1 MEPLWKPRDVA
12 ATNPARFMAHINKTY
27 GLNLQTYHDLHSW
40 SVAPATLPVFWREA
54 YLWLQ
59 LAPAGQPA
67 PGPMMADVANGSKE
81 TKMFPPPIFFPD
93 DKFNLAEFLLRDGPD
108 DQVAVHFAREGRAG
122 IERVTW
128 RQLRER
134 VRRARGAMAASG
146 VVPGDVVAGVVS
158 NSVDAMVLALAV
170 LALGAL
176 WSSSSPDLGA
186 AAIVDRYGQV
196 APKLVFADDG
206 YTYANKKINLAT
218 RLADWST
225 KLGAAGPGLQNVVVI
240 NYSGLRPDIGRI
252 YRGCT
257 FDDFLQRD
265 TGAPLSFDLL
275 PFSHPGFILFS
286 SGTTGKPKCIVHSTG
301 GAALKVKAD
310 MILQHDIR
318 KDDVVFQYTTTSW
331 IMWVLNFINISS
343 GKSML
348 LYDGSPYHP
357 KPTTLLEVA
366 EEVGVSVFGTSPRY
380 IADLRS
386 KGIFPRNYN
395 IPFRTVTSTGF
406 VLSSELYEW
415 FYREGFPPDAQLI
428 SMSGGTDLC
437 GSFVCGTPLLPV
449 YSGEIQCKGLGM
461 AVDIMDSS
469 RDEPVSVEASGDAG
483 ELVCTQ
489 PFPSE
494 PVAFHGKD
502 GAQRYYASY
511 FERFGPSIWCHGDYI
526 QRLPH
531 TNGLAIL
538 GRSDGVLNPSGIRFG
553 SAEIYAVTET
563 FLEIA
568 DTLCIGQKRATDL
581 DERVLLFV
589 KMQPGRGPLTP
600 ALVDKLR
607 AAIRSKYSSRHVPRN
622 IFEVADIPYT
632 VNGKK
637 CEINVKHIVSG
648 RKAAVSGTVA
658 NPEVLKLYEQF
669 KELPGDAPS
678 PARAAKL

>member
-1 MEPLWKPRDVA
+1 MQPLWTPHDTA
-12 ATNPARFMAHINKTY
+12 ASNPAQFIAHINKKY
-27 GLNLQTYHDLHSW
+27 SLNLKTYHDLHSW
-40 SVAPATLPVFWREA
+40 SVDAATSATFWREA
-54 YLWLQ
+54 YRWLE
-59 LAPAGQPA
+59 LAPPGQPE
-67 PGPMMADVANGSKE
+67 PGPMFGEGVDPNI
-81 TKMFPPPIFFPD
+81 MFPPPTFFPN
-93 DKFNLAEFLLRDGPD
+93 DKLNLAEFLLRDGAP
-108 DQVAVHFAREGRAG
+108 DQVAVHFAREGKSS
-122 IERVTW
+122 IECVTW
-128 RQLRER
+128 KQLRER
-134 VRRARGAMAASG
+134 VRRARSAMAASG
-146 VVPGDVVAGVVS
+146 VVAGDVVAAVVS
-158 NSVDAMVLALAV
+158 NSVDAMVLALAA
-170 LALGAL
+170 LSLGAV
-176 WSSSSPDLGA
+176 WSSSSPDLGS

-206 YTYANKKINLAT
+206 YTYANKKIDLSS
-218 RLADWST
+218 RLAEWSAL
-225 KLGAAGPGLQNVVVI
+225 LGEANGGTAIQNTIVI
-240 NYSGLRPDIGRI
+240 DYSGLKPDMSTI

-257 FDDFLQRD
+257 FEDFLTRD
-265 TGAPLSFDLL
+265 TGAKLDFALL

-310 MILQHDIR
+310 MVLQHDIR

-357 KPTTLLEVA
+357 KPTTLLDLA

-380 IADLRS
+380 MADLRS
-386 KGIFPRNYN
+386 KGISPRNFK

-406 VLSSELYEW
+406 VLSAELYEW
-415 FYREGFPPDAQLI
+415 FYREGFPASAQLI

-449 YSGEIQCKGLGM
+449 YTGEIQCKALGM
-461 AVDIMDSS
+461 AVDIMDASQ
-469 RDEPVSVEASGDAG
+469 DAPVSVEATCQAG
-483 ELVCTQ
+483 ELVCTR
-489 PFPSE
+489 PFPSQ
-494 PVAFHGKD
+494 PVSFHGKD
-502 GAQRYYASY
+502 GLERYRASY
-511 FERFGPSIWCHGDYI
+511 FERFGPNIWCHGDYM
-526 QRLPH
+526 QRLSQ

-538 GRSDGVLNPSGIRFG
+538 GRSDGVLNPSGVRFG

-563 FLEIA
+563 FLDIA
-568 DTLCIGQKRATDL
+568 DTLCIGQKRSTDL

-589 KMQPGRGPLTP
+589 KMHPGKSPLT
-600 ALVDKLR
+600 DKLTEKLR
-607 AAIRSKYSSRHVPRN
+607 SAIRAKYSIRHVPRY

-658 NPEVLKLYEQF
+658 NPEVLKLYEQYRD
-669 KELPGDAPS
+669 LPGDS
-678 PARAAKL
+678 PKTKL

>member
-1 MEPLWKPRDVA
+1 MEPLWKPRNVA
-12 ATNPARFMAHINKTY
+12 ATNPARFMAHINKSY
-27 GLNLQTYHDLHSW
+27 GVNLQTYHDLHAW
-40 SVAPATLPVFWREA
+40 SVDPATLPVFWREA
-54 YLWLQ
+54 YRWLQ
-59 LAPAGQPA
+59 LAAPGQPA
-67 PGPMMADVANGSKE
+67 PGPMTSEDDKTE
-81 TKMFPPPIFFPD
+81 KKMFPPPTFFPN
-93 DKFNLAEFLLRDGPD
+93 DKFNLAEFLLRNGPD
-108 DQVAVHFAREGRAG
+108 DQVAVHFAREGKAG

-128 RQLRER
+128 RELRAR
-134 VRRARGAMAASG
+134 VRRARGAMVASG
-146 VVPGDVVAGVVS
+146 VVEGDVVAAVMS
-158 NSVDAMVLALAV
+158 NSVDAMVLALAA
-170 LALGAL
+170 LSLGAL

-206 YTYANKKINLAT
+206 YTYAGKKVGLAA
-218 RLADWST
+218 RLADWSAT
-225 KLGAAGPGLQNVVVI
+225 LGKTGEKTLQNVVVI
-240 NYSGLRPDIGRI
+240 DYSGLRPDINTI
-252 YRGCT
+252 FRGCA
-257 FDDFLQRD
+257 FEDFLKRD
-265 TGAPLSFDLL
+265 TGVPLEFKLL

-286 SGTTGKPKCIVHSTG
+286 SGT

-357 KPTTLLEVA
+357 KPTTLLELA
-366 EEVGVSVFGTSPRY
+366 EETGVTVFGTSPRY
-380 IADLRS
+380 MADLRS
-386 KGIFPRNYN
+386 KGISPRNYK

-406 VLSSELYEW
+406 VLSAELYEW
-415 FYREGFPPDAQLI
+415 FYREGFPADAQLI

-449 YSGEIQCKGLGM
+449 YSGEIQCKALGM
-461 AVDIMDSS
+461 AVDIMDAAQ
-469 RDEPVSVEASGDAG
+469 DEPVSVEASGAAG

-502 GAQRYYASY
+502 GLERYRASY
-511 FERFGPSIWCHGDYI
+511 FERFGPNIWCHGDYI
-526 QRLPH
+526 QRLPK

-538 GRSDGVLNPSGIRFG
+538 GRSDGVLNPSGVRFG

-589 KMQPGRGPLTP
+589 KMHPGKGPLTP
-600 ALVDKLR
+600 AIVDRLR
-607 AAIRSKYSSRHVPRN
+607 SAIRSKYTSRHVPRY

-658 NPEVLKLYEQF
+658 NPEVLKLYEQYRD
-669 KELPGDAPS
+669 LPGDASKPS
-678 PARAAKL
+678 NAAKL